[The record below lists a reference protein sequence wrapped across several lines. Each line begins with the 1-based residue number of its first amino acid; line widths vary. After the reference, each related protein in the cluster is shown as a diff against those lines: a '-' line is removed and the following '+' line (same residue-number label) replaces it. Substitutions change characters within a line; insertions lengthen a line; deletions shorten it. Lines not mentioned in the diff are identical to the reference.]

1 MEADTK
7 KAQKN
12 RFIERKQAN
21 AGKRE
26 YVVKTSLAG
35 KIKEPFLRG
44 EIDKWVLTVSKITNK
59 GSLVLNRTLI
69 HCLSKGIE
77 LPDLTSQTFYYN
89 CMTIGINKRKFKDVN
104 KALEETWNTVFND
117 LPKIERNIGDTQ
129 AVLYASKTYATNFKN
144 SLVYNFDSRQ
154 KKFLR
159 QKIIELGLDRE
170 AIHPI
175 RCAINGFGCR
185 KEVPEKAK
193 EFVAEQRK
201 FLGAPE
207 KGITFTWLGTHM
219 DTVVKYYWDILKYM
233 EQYEDTKR
241 FNIAPI
247 SRIKRHFLT
256 IDTEVL
262 YCLMSNV
269 SLIDKKVKRNDFSAL
284 KDEHFGSVF
293 NLNGLTNGVFSHMI
307 ETDGVSVCIH
317 FKKPKFESKAGKRNM
332 SRAERVIGID
342 PGRTNLIYGVEKL
355 EDGSVKNYK
364 LTRNQYY
371 NSCGMKVSKKKA
383 DKWMGDIKDEELIF
397 SRTNTKTTSPEQWDA
412 HLKDYISVYD
422 ALWEGKTGK
431 KWGQSRFR
439 VYRLKR
445 KTLDNF
451 FQTMNGKVKPV
462 IAFGAAKF
470 NPNGKSEL
478 SAPTTE
484 LSRTCSKHFPVEM
497 VDEFLTSQVCPCCD
511 TKLSPVFKYDENG
524 QYCQVRGL
532 RRCCSSVCSG
542 VSYKNRDQVGALNI
556 MRCFQAGAHRPN
568 SLSRNLCSSTK
579 PSHFVLGRQGKVQMT
594 VVAKPL

>member
-7 KAQKN
+7 KAQKE
-12 RFIERKQAN
+12 RFIARKQAN

-35 KIKEPFLRG
+35 KIKEPVLRE
-44 EIDKWVLTVSKITNK
+44 EIDKWVLSISKITNK

-77 LPDLTSQTFYYN
+77 LPDLTSQTFYTQ
-89 CMTIGINKRKFKDVN
+89 CMTIGINKRKFKDAN
-104 KALEETWNTVFND
+104 KSLEDTWNTVFND
-117 LPKIERNIGDTQ
+117 LPTIERSSGDGQ
-129 AVLYASKTYATNFKN
+129 ATKYASKTYATNFKN
-144 SLVYNFDSRQ
+144 SLVHNFDSRQ

-159 QKIIELGLDRE
+159 QKVIELGLDKE

-185 KEVPEKAK
+185 TEVPEKAK
-193 EFVAEQRK
+193 AFVEEQRK

-207 KGITFTWLGTHM
+207 NGITFTWLGNNM
-219 DTVVKYYWDILKYM
+219 NTVVKYFWDILKYM

-247 SRIKRHFLT
+247 SHIKRHFLT

-262 YCLMSNV
+262 YSLMKNTNLV
-269 SLIDKKVKRNDFSAL
+269 NKKVKLADFSAL

-293 NLNGLTNGVFSHMI
+293 NLKGLTNGEFSHMI

-317 FKKPKFESKAGKRNM
+317 FKKPKVESKVGKRDL
-332 SRAERVIGID
+332 SKAKRVIGID

-371 NSCGMKVSKKKA
+371 NSCGMKAQEKKV
-383 DKWMGDIKDEELIF
+383 DEWMKVIKEEELVF

-431 KWGQSRFR
+431 KWAQSRFR
-439 VYRLKR
+439 VHRLKR

-451 FQTMNGKVKPV
+451 FQTMNGEVKPV
-462 IAFGAAKF
+462 IAYGAAKF
-470 NPNGKSEL
+470 NPNGKNEL

-484 LSRTCSKHFPVEM
+484 LSRTCSKHFPVAM
-497 VDEFLTSQVCPCCD
+497 VDEFLTSKVCPCCD
-511 TKLSPVFKYDENG
+511 TKLSPVFKYNEKG
-524 QYCQVRGL
+524 QKLEVRGL

-556 MRCFQAGAHRPN
+556 MRCLQTGAHRPN
-568 SLSRNLCSSTK
+568 SLSRNLCSTTK
-579 PSHFVLGRQGKVQMT
+579 PSHFVLGRQGKAEMT
-594 VVAKPL
+594 VA

>member
-7 KAQKN
+7 KAQKE
-12 RFIERKQAN
+12 RFKARKQAN
-21 AGKRE
+21 SGKRE
-26 YVVKTSLAG
+26 YVVKTSLAS
-35 KIKEPFLRG
+35 KIKETVLRE
-44 EIDKWVLTVSKITNK
+44 EIDKWVLNISKITNK

-77 LPDLTSQTFYYN
+77 LPDLTSQTFYTQ
-89 CMTIGINKRKFKDVN
+89 CMTIGINKRKFKDAN
-104 KALEETWNTVFND
+104 KALEDTWNTVFND
-117 LPKIERNIGDTQ
+117 FPTIERSIGDAQ
-129 AVLYASKTYATNFKN
+129 ATKYASKTYATNFKN

-159 QKIIELGLDRE
+159 QKVIELGLDKE
-170 AIHPI
+170 EIHPI

-193 EFVAEQRK
+193 AFVEEQRK
-201 FLGAPE
+201 FLGSPE
-207 KGITFTWLGTHM
+207 NGITFTWLGNNMNTI
-219 DTVVKYYWDILKYM
+219 VKYYWDILKYM

-256 IDTEVL
+256 IDTEIL
-262 YCLMSNV
+262 YGLMVNV
-269 SLIDKKVKRNDFSAL
+269 NLIDKKVKRSDFSAL

-293 NLNGLTNGVFSHMI
+293 NLKGLTNGVFSYMV

-317 FKKPKFESKAGKRNM
+317 FKKPKDKSKTGKKDMSKAK
-332 SRAERVIGID
+332 RVIGID

-355 EDGSVKNYK
+355 EDGSLKNYK
-364 LTRNQYY
+364 LTRMQYY
-371 NSCGMKVSKKKA
+371 ISSGMTDANKKA
-383 DKWMGDIKDEELIF
+383 KKWMADIREEELVF
-397 SRTNTKTTSPEQWDA
+397 SRTNTKTTSPEQWDT
-412 HLKDYISVYD
+412 HLRDYISVYD

-439 VYRLKR
+439 VHRLKR
-445 KTLDNF
+445 KTLDSF

-462 IAFGAAKF
+462 IAYGAAKF
-470 NPNGKSEL
+470 NPNGKNEL

-484 LSRTCSKHFPVEM
+484 LSRTCSKHFPVAM
-497 VDEFLTSQVCPCCD
+497 VDEFYTSQVCPCCD
-511 TKLSPVFKYDENG
+511 TKLSPIIQIVDG
-524 QYCQVRGL
+524 QVRQVRGL

-542 VSYKNRDQVGALNI
+542 VSYKNRG
-556 MRCFQAGAHRPN
+556 
-568 SLSRNLCSSTK
+568 
-579 PSHFVLGRQGKVQMT
+579 
-594 VVAKPL
+594 